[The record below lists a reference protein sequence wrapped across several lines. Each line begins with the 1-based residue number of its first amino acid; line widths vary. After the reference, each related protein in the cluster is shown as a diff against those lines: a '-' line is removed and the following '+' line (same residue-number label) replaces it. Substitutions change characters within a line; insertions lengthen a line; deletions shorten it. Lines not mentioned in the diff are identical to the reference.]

1 MSKLQNQATSY
12 ILQDKQAEARN
23 LIAGCL
29 ELVEDYN
36 LPERAGLSYLNLGW
50 LEFMAKNFKHALIAI
65 EKSVS
70 IFRENKA
77 RPGEIRAKLC
87 KAVISFELDEKVALA
102 TLTESVEMVG
112 GLDYNPCLPF
122 EMKWAEP
129 LFVYVVTGDINKV
142 RESVEMFLKR

>member
-1 MSKLQNQATSY
+1 
-12 ILQDKQAEARN
+12 
-23 LIAGCL
+23 
-29 ELVEDYN
+29 
-36 LPERAGLSYLNLGW
+36 
-50 LEFMAKNFKHALIAI
+50 MAKNFKHALIAI